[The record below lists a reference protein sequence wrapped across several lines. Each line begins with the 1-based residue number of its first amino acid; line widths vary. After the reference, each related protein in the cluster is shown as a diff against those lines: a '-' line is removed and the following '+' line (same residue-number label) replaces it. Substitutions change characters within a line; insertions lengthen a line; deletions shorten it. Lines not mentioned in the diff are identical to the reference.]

1 MIRSISIVVLFFLSL
16 IFCAFTESADEVK
29 EATINFSSDSYLK
42 IKGKTNVNNFNC
54 AFNIDAFSDAI
65 KVNFKEY
72 DSSIKFSKAILRLSN
87 IEFDC
92 GGKAI
97 NKDFNKLL
105 NTEEHP
111 QIVLNLKEITK
122 IEEDVNSITATVEI
136 TICKISKTYKI
147 PVSVDHE
154 KGLYVSGLMPIN
166 INDFNLKAP
175 KKMLGMIK
183 VSPRIQIEFSLKI
196 NEV

>member
-1 MIRSISIVVLFFLSL
+1 M
-16 IFCAFTESADEVK
+16 K
-29 EATINFSSDSYLK
+29 SD
-42 IKGKTNVNNFNC
+42 
-54 AFNIDAFSDAI
+54 D
-65 KVNFKEY
+65 
-72 DSSIKFSKAILRLSN
+72 R
-87 IEFDC
+87 
-92 GGKAI
+92 
-97 NKDFNKLL
+97 
-105 NTEEHP
+105 
-111 QIVLNLKEITK
+111 ITK